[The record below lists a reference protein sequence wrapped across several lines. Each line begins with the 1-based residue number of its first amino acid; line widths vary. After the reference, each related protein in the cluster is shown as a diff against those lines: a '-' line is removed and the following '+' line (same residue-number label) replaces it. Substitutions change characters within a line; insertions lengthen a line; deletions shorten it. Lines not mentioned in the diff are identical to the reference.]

1 MLRDGLGLTS
11 YLQIQVMQGDTPFGL
26 RHYWKSHFVESLP
39 DELIDQT
46 VEERGDVVLFE
57 PMHGAAT
64 RVPAG
69 ATAFGRRETLLQREV
84 QWRPGRTQRPMTN
97 TSLGHGEPLHYSSGI
112 P

>member
-1 MLRDGLGLTS
+1 
-11 YLQIQVMQGDTPFGL
+11 MQGDTPFGL

-46 VEERGDVVLFE
+46 VEQYFAHPADGGDVVLFE

-69 ATAFGRRETLLQREV
+69 ATAFGRREPCFQRECTGDLEDASD
-84 QWRPGRTQRPMTN
+84 R
-97 TSLGHGEPLHYSSGI
+97 
-112 P
+112 